1 MSEDKIKV
9 YERAIAREKAARK
22 QAEEILEEKSRELY
36 LLTQELKASNE
47 KLEQLVTEATSELK
61 GVFDNILDSYLVMD
75 LYGNVLKMNEAAV
88 DFFGYDI
95 KKEKLNVASL
105 IYYEDIKYA
114 MKSFKELTEKGFF
127 ADYKARVF
135 TKNKEIKWVH
145 INASVIYNTDN
156 KPIAA
161 QGIVRDITEAEKT
174 AETLSEQQFQLAA
187 IVDHSSL
194 GIILTQGAKII
205 QTNKAAQTLL
215 KYTEEELLQLE
226 VKDISLKDDYPES
239 AFFMKQMNS
248 NMLDHFMIKKRY
260 IRKDKT
266 IIWAKTNVAAVRQ
279 ANKEIQYQV
288 ALIEDVTESLKNE
301 EDRNRLL
308 IELEKSN
315 NELEEYAHIVSHDLK
330 SPLRS
335 INALVNWIKED
346 NEGNLNQET
355 LENIGMID
363 VTLEKMEQLIS
374 DVLEYASI
382 NSGDKKNEKV
392 NVNDV
397 IEDIEKLLH
406 FPEHITVTVKN
417 KLPILYADRVRIQQL
432 FQNLISNAI
441 RYIDKEKGHVEIDVK
456 VKNSYYE
463 FSIKDNGIGIAD
475 EFHEKIFKIF
485 QSLHKSKE
493 STGIGLS
500 IVKKIVD
507 LYHGTIWLES
517 SKGVG
522 TTFYFTIKK

>member
-1 MSEDKIKV
+1 MSEDKIKM

-36 LLTQELKASNE
+36 LLTQELKTSNE
-47 KLEQLVTEATSELK
+47 KLEQLVSETTSELK

-75 LYGNVLKMNEAAV
+75 LSGNVLKMNDAAV

-95 KKEKLNVASL
+95 KKERLNVASL

-114 MKSFKELTEKGFF
+114 MNSFAELTEKGFF
-127 ADYKARVF
+127 TDYKARIY
-135 TKNKEIKWVH
+135 TKHKEVKWVH
-145 INASVIYNTDN
+145 INASIIYNADN

-174 AETLSEQQFQLAA
+174 AETIREQQFKLAA
-187 IVDHSSL
+187 IVDYSSL
-194 GIILTQGAKII
+194 GIILTQEGKII
-205 QTNKAAQTLL
+205 QTNKAAQDLL
-215 KYTEEELLQLE
+215 QYTEEEFLQMQ
-226 VKDISLKDDYPES
+226 VKDVSLKEDYPES
-239 AFFMKQMNS
+239 VHFMEQMNS
-248 NMLDHFMIKKRY
+248 NKIDHFIIKKRY
-260 IRKDKT
+260 LKKDRT
-266 IIWAKTNVAAVRQ
+266 TIWAKTNVAAVRL
-279 ANKEIQYQV
+279 ADKTIRYQV
-288 ALIEDVTESLKNE
+288 ALIEDITESLKNE

-308 IELEKSN
+308 VELEKSN
-315 NELEEYAHIVSHDLK
+315 DELEEYAHIVSHDLK

-346 NEGNLNQET
+346 NEGNLNQDT
-355 LENIGMID
+355 LENLGMID
-363 VTLEKMEQLIS
+363 ITLEKMEQLIS

-382 NSGDKKNEKV
+382 NNGDKKNEKV
-392 NVNDV
+392 NINDV
-397 IEDIEKLLH
+397 IDDIEKLLH
-406 FPEHITVTVKN
+406 FPEHIALTVKN
-417 KLPILYADRVRIQQL
+417 KLPILHADRVRIQQL

-441 RYIDKEKGHVEIDVK
+441 RYIDKEKGYIEIDVK
-456 VKNSYYE
+456 EKNSYYE
-463 FSIKDNGIGIAD
+463 FSVKDNGIGIAD

-485 QSLHKSKE
+485 QSLHKNKE

-517 SKGVG
+517 TKGIG

>member
-1 MSEDKIKV
+1 MSEDKIKM

-22 QAEEILEEKSRELY
+22 QAEKILEEKSRELY
-36 LLTQELKASNE
+36 LLTQELKTSNE
-47 KLEQLVTEATSELK
+47 KLEQLVSETTSELQ
-61 GVFDNILDSYLVMD
+61 GVFGNILDSYLVMD
-75 LYGNVLKMNEAAV
+75 LNGNVIKMNDAAI
-88 DFFGYDI
+88 DFFGHDI

-105 IYYEDIKYA
+105 LYYEDIKYA
-114 MKSFKELTEKGFF
+114 MKSFAELTEKGFF
-127 ADYKARVF
+127 TDYKARVL
-135 TKNKEIKWVH
+135 TKRKEVKWVH
-145 INASVIYNTDN
+145 INASVIYDADNT
-156 KPIAA
+156 PIAA

-174 AETLSEQQFQLAA
+174 AETIREQQFKLAA

-194 GIILTQGAKII
+194 GIILSQGYKIV
-205 QTNKAAQTLL
+205 QTNKAAQELL
-215 KYTEEELLQLE
+215 QYTEEELTRLE
-226 VKDISLKDDYPES
+226 VGDISIEEEYVDSQEYLT
-239 AFFMKQMNS
+239 QMAN
-248 NMLDHFMIKKRY
+248 NKMNHFMVKKRY
-260 IRKDKT
+260 LRKDKSVV
-266 IIWAKTNVAAVRQ
+266 WAKTNVAAVR
-279 ANKEIQYQV
+279 NKNGSIEYHV
-288 ALIEDVTESLKNE
+288 ALIEDITASLKNE

-308 IELEKSN
+308 VALEKSN

-355 LENIGMID
+355 LENLEMID

-382 NSGDKKNEKV
+382 SSSSKKSEEVHVNE
-392 NVNDV
+392 V
-397 IEDIEKLLH
+397 IDDIKKLLH
-406 FPEHITVTVKN
+406 FPEHITLTVKN
-417 KLPILYADRVRIQQL
+417 ELPILKADRIRIQQL

-441 RYIDKEKGHVEIDVK
+441 RYIDKEKGSIEIDVK
-456 VKNSYYE
+456 DKNSYYE
-463 FSIKDNGIGIAD
+463 FSVKDNGIGITD

-485 QSLHKSKE
+485 QSLHKNKE

-507 LYHGTIWLES
+507 LYHGNIWLES

>member
-1 MSEDKIKV
+1 MSEDKIKM

-36 LLTQELKASNE
+36 LLTQELKISNE
-47 KLEQLVTEATSELK
+47 KLEQLVSETTSELK
-61 GVFDNILDSYLVMD
+61 GVFDNILDSYIVMD
-75 LYGNVLKMNEAAV
+75 LHGNVIKMNDAAV

-95 KKEKLNVASL
+95 KKEKLNVAAL
-105 IYYEDIKYA
+105 IYYEDINYA
-114 MKSFKELTEKGFF
+114 MKSFMELTEKGFF
-127 ADYKARVF
+127 TDYKARVN
-135 TKNKEIKWVH
+135 TKSKEVKWVH
-145 INASVIYNTDN
+145 INASIIFNADN
-156 KPIAA
+156 EPIAA

-174 AETLSEQQFQLAA
+174 AETIREQQFKLAA

-194 GIILTQGAKII
+194 GIILSQGFKIV
-205 QTNKAAQTLL
+205 QTNKAAQELL
-215 KYTEEELLQLE
+215 QYTEEELIQLT
-226 VKDISLKDDYPES
+226 VGDISLEEEYEDSQKNLV
-239 AFFMKQMNS
+239 QMAN
-248 NMLDHFMIKKRY
+248 NKMDHFMVKKRY
-260 IRKDKT
+260 LRKDKS
-266 IIWAKTNVAAVRQ
+266 IVWAKTNVAVVR
-279 ANKEIQYQV
+279 NKDGSIRFHV
-288 ALIEDVTESLKNE
+288 ALIEDITESLKNE

-308 IELEKSN
+308 VELEKSN

-346 NEGNLNQET
+346 NEGSLTQDTLDNL
-355 LENIGMID
+355 GMID

-382 NSGDKKNEKV
+382 SNGNKEDEKV
-392 NVNDV
+392 DVNTV
-397 IEDIEKLLH
+397 ISDIEKLLH
-406 FPEHITVTVKN
+406 VPEHIKITVKN
-417 KLPILYADRVRIQQL
+417 TLPTLNADRVRIQQL

-441 RYIDKEKGHVEIDVK
+441 RYIDKEKGYIDVD
-456 VKNSYYE
+456 VKERNSYYE

-485 QSLHKSKE
+485 QSLHKNKE

-507 LYHGTIWLES
+507 LYHGNVWLES
-517 SKGVG
+517 EKGVG